1 MLKKLSIRNYALI
14 DSLDLEFDSGLTI
27 ITGETGAGKS
37 IMLGALSLLLGG
49 RADTKVIADSSS
61 KAIVE
66 ALFSGL
72 GDEFRHYFE
81 ENDLD
86 WNDGGIIIRREIAA
100 NGRSRVFVNDCP
112 VTLSMLSDL
121 TPRLIDIHSQHSN
134 ARIADPQAQLEII
147 DLFSQ
152 NDELRNEY
160 RNEFEKYVSIR
171 NRIKRIKDRIEKATA
186 DKEYLLFRRD
196 RLDKLKPRR
205 GELAE
210 IEKRFEMLSD
220 ADEIRERLSEMSRFL
235 STSDG
240 GASDLTSRALSVSDG
255 VDFTLFGGDESDSS
269 SSVSSRLE
277 SVLIELKDLYET
289 IEEYASEVEADP
301 AALSK
306 LGSRIDAY
314 YDAMKTFKVTDA
326 DMLPEIYED
335 ICGRLASIEEGDA
348 ELPELEK
355 EARAVAHRLKALAE
369 QLSESRH
376 EGACVFARQINETAR
391 PLGLPNMN
399 FDVSFSEGKLSLS
412 GKDKVELVCAFN
424 KNQIP
429 SPVSKSASGGEIS
442 RLMLTMKG
450 LLAGKM
456 NLPTIIF
463 DEVDT
468 GVSGD
473 IADKMGAMMV
483 EMGAAMQ
490 VMAIT
495 HLPQVAAKGKS
506 HFKVYKTDSADRTI
520 THVRELS
527 TEERIREIAG
537 MISGSSIGDAAL
549 ENARH
554 LLGL

>member
-66 ALFSGL
+66 ATFSDL
-72 GDEFRHYFE
+72 GDDFRHYFD

-86 WNDGGIIIRREIAA
+86 WNDGEVIIRREIAA

-112 VTLSMLSDL
+112 VTLTLLSDL

-152 NDELRNEY
+152 NDELRKDY
-160 RNEFEKYVSIR
+160 KDEFEKYVSLR
-171 NRIKRIKDRIEKATA
+171 NKIKRIKEKIEKASA
-186 DKEYLLFRRD
+186 DKDYLLFRREQ
-196 RLDKLKPRR
+196 LDKLKPRR

-220 ADEIRERLSEMSRFL
+220 ADEIRERLREMAAFL

-240 GASDLTSRALSVSDG
+240 GATDLTSRALSSSDSI
-255 VDFTLFGGDESDSS
+255 DFTLFGGEDNDSPS
-269 SSVSSRLE
+269 SISSRLE

-289 IEEYASEVEADP
+289 VEEYASEVEADP
-301 AALSK
+301 ATLSK
-306 LGSRIDAY
+306 LGTRIDAY
-314 YDAMKTFKVTDA
+314 YDAMKTFKVADA
-326 DMLPEIYED
+326 DILPDIYED
-335 ICGRLASIEEGDA
+335 VCSRLAMIEGGDS

-355 EARAVAHRLKALAE
+355 EARGVAHRLKTLAE
-369 QLSESRH
+369 QLSESRRQ
-376 EGACVFARQINETAR
+376 GALIFAQQINDTAR
-391 PLGLPNMN
+391 PLGLSNMN
-399 FDVSFSEGKLSLS
+399 FDVVFSEGKISS
-412 GKDKVELVCAFN
+412 TGRDKVEFVCAFN
-424 KNQIP
+424 KNQVP

-450 LLAGKM
+450 LLADKM

-483 EMGAAMQ
+483 SMGEAMQ

-520 THVRELS
+520 THVRALS
-527 TEERIREIAG
+527 TDERIREIAG
-537 MISGSSIGDAAL
+537 MISGSSIGEAAL